1 MQWIEDIVKSTQA
14 LPFLTNSR
22 VDMVGF
28 VNPHKVVVRKSAF
41 SSFPSAWNGGELEG
55 GVSKEEE
62 KQKILKTMKKGKR
75 KDPRLT

>member
-1 MQWIEDIVKSTQA
+1 
-14 LPFLTNSR
+14 
-22 VDMVGF
+22 
-28 VNPHKVVVRKSAF
+28 
-41 SSFPSAWNGGELEG
+41 LEG